1 MKSLAIL
8 IAALSL
14 RAAEDGAAL
23 YKQHCDTCHKN
34 PPVNRAPLMEALSK
48 LPKDYIMLSLERGS
62 MREQG
67 AALTTEQ
74 KMAVAEFISRA
85 AKTDTAAGVCAT
97 GHEPRTDSTYWM
109 GWGVDERNT
118 RSQTARMAGITADQV
133 PKLEMKWAFG
143 FPNASGAF
151 AQPVIA
157 GGKLYFGSQDG
168 TMYAAD
174 AKTGCIFWTFKALS
188 TIRSAVTIATIGH
201 ARQAVLFGDSQAVV
215 YAVDAKDGKRI
226 WDIKLDD
233 HPVARVTGAPKL
245 HGSRLYVPVS
255 SVEEVTGGSPKYECC
270 KFRGSVAAIDIE
282 SGKLL
287 WKTYTIP
294 DEPKPTRKNADGTQ
308 LYGPAGAAVWLSPTL
323 DLKKRVLYVGTGNA
337 YADPATKYANAVIA
351 MDMDTGKPLWVNQL
365 TERDGWNFACV
376 NPNRANCPEAAGP
389 DVDIGASPILTD
401 LPGGKRALIVGQKS
415 GIVHALDPDAEGEI
429 LWQTRIGAGGALG
442 GILWGMATDGEN
454 VYAALSD
461 IHKRAES
468 GGLFAIRLRDG
479 EKIWYAAPEKPACQG
494 KFGCS
499 PAQLAPVSVI
509 AGVVFSG
516 SMDGVMRAH
525 DAKTGKIIWR
535 FDTLR
540 EYETVNGVK
549 AKGGSLNATGVVAA
563 GGMLYMNS
571 GYGLLGGM
579 AGNVLLAFAP
589 AP

>member
-1 MKSLAIL
+1 MNSLAIL
-8 IAALSL
+8 IVALNL
-14 RAAEDGAAL
+14 QAAEDGAAL
-23 YKQHCDTCHKN
+23 YKQHCETCHKN
-34 PPVNRAPLMEALSK
+34 PPVNRAPLLESLSK
-48 LPKDYIMLSLERGS
+48 LPKDYIVLSLERGS

-67 AALTTEQ
+67 AALNADQ
-74 KMAVAEFISRA
+74 KIAVAEFISRA
-85 AKTDTAAGVCAT
+85 VKVDMTAGACAPDHQT
-97 GHEPRTDSTYWM
+97 RTDSSFWM

-118 RSQTARMAGITADQV
+118 RFQPAKMAGLTADQV
-133 PKLEMKWAFG
+133 PKLELKWAFG
-143 FPNASGAF
+143 FPNASAAY

-157 GGKLYFGSQDG
+157 GGKMYFGSQDG
-168 TMYAAD
+168 TLYAAD
-174 AKTGCIFWTFKALS
+174 ARTGCIFWTFRALA
-188 TIRSAVTIATIGH
+188 TIRTAVTLATVGH
-201 ARQAVLFGDSQAVV
+201 ARQAILFGDSQAVV

-233 HPVARVTGAPKL
+233 HPVARITGAPKL

-255 SVEEVTGGSPKYECC
+255 SIEEVTGGGPKYECC

-287 WKTYTIP
+287 WKTHTIP
-294 DEPKPTRKNADGTQ
+294 EEPKPIRKNAEGTQ
-308 LYGPAGAAVWLSPTL
+308 LHGPSGAAVWLSPTL
-323 DLKKRVLYVGTGNA
+323 DLKKRLLYVGTGNA
-337 YADPATKYANAVIA
+337 YSDPETKYSDAVIA
-351 MDMDTGKPLWVNQL
+351 MDMDTGKHRWVHQL
-365 TERDGWNFACV
+365 TGRDGWNFACV
-376 NPNRANCPEAAGP
+376 SPNRANCPEAAGP
-389 DVDIGASPILTD
+389 DVDIGSSPILTS
-401 LPGGKRALIVGQKS
+401 LAGGKRALIVGQKS
-415 GIVHALDPDAEGEI
+415 GIVHALDPDQDGKI

-442 GILWGMATDGEN
+442 GVMWGMAADEEM

-479 EKIWYAAPEKPACQG
+479 EKIWYAAPEKPACLG

-516 SMDGVMRAH
+516 SMDGVMRAF
-525 DAKTGKIIWR
+525 DSKTGKIIWR
-535 FDTLR
+535 YDTLR
-540 EYETVNGVK
+540 EFETVNGVK
-549 AKGGSLNATGVVAA
+549 AKGGSMNATGAVSA

-571 GYGLLGGM
+571 GYGVLGGM